1 MSGTFISGTGQ
12 IGQGAGKKRVANL
25 NSFRFALKKRRLFWL
40 VFWPRMVA
48 RWCPMHFGGARWS
61 LGVPGWCPGTARG
74 LPGGFRAHKECLEKF
89 RKLCFLTPSRKMER
103 FGGFIS
109 TF

>member
-1 MSGTFISGTGQ
+1 MSGRFISGTGQ

-25 NSFRFALKKRRLFWL
+25 NSFRFALKKRHLFWS
-40 VFWPRMVA
+40 RMVA
-48 RWCPMHFGGARWS
+48 RWCPMHLGGARWS

-109 TF
+109 MF